1 MANLS
6 LDEKDNSRAFST
18 GSTVKIDVNGV
29 SSFKPP
35 SGSAWRLL
43 SMYANIDLPAPGTA
57 ARENLARGGWRA
69 WFQQKDSR
77 EADGR
82 DETGY
87 KGPIA
92 IPRFGDMA
100 LLISHSWP
108 HTVDSD
114 PWEFCFK
121 VYAYDSTGKAVSQ
134 SLKLSTRQVKIIEI
148 G

>member
-1 MANLS
+1 MSNLS
-6 LDEKDNSRAFST
+6 LDEKDRPRTIQT
-18 GSTVKIDVNGV
+18 GTTVKIDVDGIN
-29 SSFKPP
+29 SFKPP
-35 SGSAWRLL
+35 PGPAWRLL
-43 SMYANIDLPAPGTA
+43 ALYANVALPKPGTA
-57 ARENLARGGWRA
+57 EREALARGGWRA
-69 WFQQKDSR
+69 WFQQKDAK

-87 KGPIA
+87 IGPIA
-92 IPRFGDMA
+92 IPRFGSMG

-121 VYAYDSTGKAVSQ
+121 IYSYTPTGKALSQ
-134 SLKLSTRQVKIIEI
+134 SLTLDTRQVKIIEL